1 MCYDGSVIRPGLLE
15 DVESLRGI
23 ERAAGQR
30 FAEIGM
36 SEIAEDE
43 PIEARRLAGYVAG
56 GRCWVVVDD
65 LGAPVGYV
73 VVDVIDRAAHVEQ
86 LSVVP
91 SHQGRGLGATLLD
104 TVEHWARERRLEALT
119 LTTFA
124 NVPWNRPWYER
135 LGFHTLE
142 EGDLSAELK
151 SVRTTEA
158 AHGLDPSA
166 RCDAAGRNAKPPRSR
181 CISLI
186 DLVDL
191 CT

>member
-1 MCYDGSVIRPGLLE
+1 MVPAPVCYDGPMIRPGRLE
-15 DVESLRGI
+15 DVESLRGL

-43 PIEARRLAGYVAG
+43 PIEARRLAGYAAG

-86 LSVVP
+86 LSVLP
-91 SHQGRGLGATLLD
+91 SHQGRGLGAALLD
-104 TVEHWARERRLEALT
+104 TVEQWAREQQLQALT

-124 NVPWNRPWYER
+124 HVPWNRPWYER
-135 LGFHTLE
+135 LGFRTLN
-142 EGDLSAELK
+142 EGDLSAGLE

-158 AHGLDPSA
+158 AHGLDPAVRVVMRRDVVRNSHDPAASA
-166 RCDAAGRNAKPPRSR
+166 
-181 CISLI
+181 
-186 DLVDL
+186 
-191 CT
+191 